1 MIEQPCPTCGGKRLR
16 PESLSV
22 LLHGKS
28 IGDVVDLPV
37 TDALQFFESI
47 PLRGNGRTAGGL
59 DPEIA
64 RPILKEVNDRLRFLS
79 NVGLEYLTLGRSAD
93 SLSGGEAQRIRLATQ
108 IGSRLVGVLYI
119 LDEPSIGLHQRDN
132 ARLLA
137 TLGELKELGNTVLV
151 VEHDEETIRAA
162 DHIVDLGPRAGRHG
176 GEVVVAG
183 TLAEVL
189 CHPESL
195 TARYL
200 RGELRIPVPPRRR
213 PRDPERRL
221 AVIGARQ
228 HNLRDLTVEF
238 PLASFVAVTG
248 VSGAGEAPPV
258 TDIPYPPPARHL
270 YPAKGMPGGP
280 HRLHG
285 LDTTAQ

>member
-1 MIEQPCPTCGGKRLR
+1 WRDLPATVKKVVLSGAPGKTLTFQYDSERWHGEYESGWDGVLKHVERRYRETASDSEAEQHDEYMIEQPCPTCGGKRVR

-47 PLRGNGRTAGGL
+47 PLRGNGRTAAGL

-108 IGSRLVGVLYI
+108 IGSGLAGVLYI
-119 LDEPSIGLHQRDN
+119 LDEPSIGLHQRGN
-132 ARLLA
+132 ARLLG
-137 TLGELKELGNTVLV
+137 TLRKLRDLGNSVIV

-162 DHIVDLGPRAGRHG
+162 DHIIDLGPGAGPRG
-176 GEVVVAG
+176 GEIAAQG
-183 TLAEVL
+183 TLNDILRAKN
-189 CHPESL
+189 SL
-195 TARYL
+195 TGDYL
-200 RGELRIPVPPRRR
+200 SKRARIPIPKQRVHPR
-213 PRDPERRL
+213 PD
-221 AVIGARQ
+221 
-228 HNLRDLTVEF
+228 
-238 PLASFVAVTG
+238 S
-248 VSGAGEAPPV
+248 
-258 TDIPYPPPARHL
+258 
-270 YPAKGMPGGP
+270 
-280 HRLHG
+280 
-285 LDTTAQ
+285 